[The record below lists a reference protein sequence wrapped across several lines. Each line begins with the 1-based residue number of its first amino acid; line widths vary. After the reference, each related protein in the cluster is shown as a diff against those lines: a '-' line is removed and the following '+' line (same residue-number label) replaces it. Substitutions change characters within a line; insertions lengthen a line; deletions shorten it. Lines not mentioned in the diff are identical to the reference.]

1 MSSYTYY
8 SYPNKQAHSHGREA
22 LRVQWFQAR
31 ARMIKSRRVC
41 DFLRGEL
48 DRTVATFQFRARW
61 WEGQIT
67 INIDRNIDDYPDYRE
82 GANAY
87 TFCRALLCRSMER
100 RCIYLWRSIKN
111 WIPLPSNHSSFSG
124 HDGGTR
130 TFTDA
135 DESVEGWK

>member
-1 MSSYTYY
+1 
-8 SYPNKQAHSHGREA
+8 
-22 LRVQWFQAR
+22 
-31 ARMIKSRRVC
+31 MIKSRHVC
-41 DFLRGEL
+41 DFLREEL
-48 DRTVATFQFRARW
+48 HRTVATFQFRARW